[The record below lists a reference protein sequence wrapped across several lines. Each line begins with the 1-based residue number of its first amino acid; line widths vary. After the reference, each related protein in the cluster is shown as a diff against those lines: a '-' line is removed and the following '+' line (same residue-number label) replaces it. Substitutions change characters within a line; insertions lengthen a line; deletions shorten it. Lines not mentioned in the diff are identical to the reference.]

1 MQSTNAIE
9 VKCVGFFKTHTHSK
23 NNKFTKII
31 GVSRFY
37 RQIKSCLVFIE
48 RLPKDQMFFSALNNF
63 FKTRLLQTTSHP
75 SVWSQMIIHTNH
87 Q

>member
-1 MQSTNAIE
+1 
-9 VKCVGFFKTHTHSK
+9 VLGFSKHIHTAKTI
-23 NNKFTKII
+23 NLQKII